1 MNSAMPGSNM
11 LSSVLPSSAGNG
23 RSSLSSTTAS
33 EGNLIDFKGILNGEV
48 MTPEGMARLQD
59 LLPPDQLSQLEAL
72 LENGNGLPFSADI
85 ADPANVLSN
94 PSLLQW
100 MFQLTGAEGVGEEV
114 AATLGAQS
122 TPGVALT
129 TADLRAAL
137 LRQGAGGNAVN
148 VEAGQG
154 NRSVNPAD
162 TESAL
167 LLTKGEIVSDAVGF
181 KPSLLTGDL
190 SAGVLNGNA
199 VATATP
205 LTAVVSGLEQIS
217 TQRSEVYTPPTI
229 SLPVGE
235 KGWDNV
241 LSNRIMWMV
250 GSQMQQASLHITPR
264 HLGPVDIQVS
274 IQNDQTNI
282 SFLTNNAAVKEALES
297 AIPRLREMF
306 ADNNMQLV
314 NVDVAQRDARE
325 QNGGTDLFHQTGAG
339 GGDNFTANG
348 QPGGDVDSSLED
360 SGPVRIVTSS
370 GLVDDYA

>member
-11 LSSVLPSSAGNG
+11 LPSLLPSSAGNG
-23 RSSLSSTTAS
+23 RSSLSGTTAS
-33 EGNLIDFKGILNGEV
+33 EGNLIDFKKILNGEV
-48 MTPEGMARLQD
+48 MTPEGMAKLQD

-85 ADPANVLSN
+85 ADPANALSN

-100 MFQLTGAEGVGEEV
+100 MLQLTGVEGVGEEI
-114 AATLGAQS
+114 AATPGVQS

-129 TADLRAAL
+129 AADLRTAL
-137 LRQGAGGNAVN
+137 LRQGAGGNSVN

-154 NRSVNPAD
+154 SRPVNPAD
-162 TESAL
+162 AQTAL
-167 LLTKGEIVSDAVGF
+167 LLTKGEIANDTVGV
-181 KPSLLTGDL
+181 KPSLFTGDL
-190 SAGVLNGNA
+190 PSGVFNGNS
-199 VATATP
+199 VATAAP

-217 TQRSEVYTPPTI
+217 TQRSEVYTPPAI
-229 SLPVGE
+229 SVPVGE

-250 GSQMQQASLHITPR
+250 GGQMQQASLHITPR

-314 NVDVAQRDARE
+314 NVDVAQRDAGK
-325 QNGGTDLFHQTGAG
+325 QNGGTDLFHQAGAG

-348 QPGGDVDSSLED
+348 QREGNADSSTED
-360 SGPVRIVTSS
+360 PGLVRVVTSS

>member
-11 LSSVLPSSAGNG
+11 LPSLLPSSAGNG
-23 RSSLSSTTAS
+23 RSSLSGTTAS
-33 EGNLIDFKGILNGEV
+33 DGNVIDFKRIINGEL
-48 MTPEGMARLQD
+48 MTPEGMAKLQD
-59 LLPPDQLSQLEAL
+59 MLPPDQLSQLEAL

-85 ADPANVLSN
+85 ADPANALSN

-100 MFQLTGAEGVGEEV
+100 MLQLTGAEGVGEEI
-114 AATLGAQS
+114 AATLGVQS

-129 TADLRAAL
+129 AADLRAAL
-137 LRQGAGGNAVN
+137 LRQGAGGNSVN
-148 VEAGQG
+148 VETGQG
-154 NRSVNPAD
+154 SRPVNPAD
-162 TESAL
+162 AQTAL
-167 LLTKGEIVSDAVGF
+167 LLTKGEITNDTVGV
-181 KPSLLTGDL
+181 KPSLFTGDL
-190 SAGVLNGNA
+190 PAGVLNGNG

-205 LTAVVSGLEQIS
+205 LSAVVSGLEQIS
-217 TQRSEVYTPPTI
+217 TQRSEVYTPPAI
-229 SLPVGE
+229 SVPVGE

-241 LSNRIMWMV
+241 LSNRVMWMV
-250 GSQMQQASLHITPR
+250 GSQMQQASLHVTPR

-314 NVDVAQRDARE
+314 NVDVAQRDAGE
-325 QNGGTDLFHQTGAG
+325 QKNGMDLFQQAGAG
-339 GGDNFTANG
+339 GGGNFTANG
-348 QPGGDVDSSLED
+348 QRGGDADSSEEL
-360 SGPVRIVTSS
+360 GPVRVVTSS